1 MLLALVL
8 GAGAC
13 GAQGLSAPHSLLTT
27 QTPAMIH
34 LKDGPTTEYELGV
47 RFKSD
52 ATGEIRAIRFWKD
65 LYERGTHVGRIW
77 SATGTQLATV
87 TFDNETASGWQ
98 QQALPTPL
106 RIQTNVEYM
115 VSVNTA
121 SGFYVATNDS
131 ASQLRNGNL
140 ASVVESNGRYGPV
153 GAYPAQSFRSS
164 NYFRDVV
171 FAAAESSSTNAGSG
185 SSGSSGGTPT
195 DAGTGS
201 SGGTTPNAD
210 GIAARYPGDV
220 GIEKDPNVVFADGFE
235 SYAQASD
242 LWNKWNNYYQASQTR
257 ITTDPANVRTGTKA
271 LEFTM
276 PQGSNELTNAI
287 QQVLTTELD
296 VLYLRYYSK
305 FAASF
310 NVIGSSHQGGG
321 INAHYYYGFNATPGI
336 PANGTNKFF
345 VEYECWRGS
354 SAEGSPG
361 QLNVYVYHPEQRSNY
376 GDHFFPT
383 GMILPDSSRPHNF
396 GPEFV
401 SRPNVTPEL
410 DRWYAYEMMVKA
422 NTPGKRDGRITIW
435 LDGKVIGDFP
445 NLRLRDVD
453 TLKIDRFNL
462 SLGAMSNTSG
472 ATKKWY
478 DNVVAAKSYI
488 GPMVP

>member
-1 MLLALVL
+1 MLLALLL

-34 LKDGPTTEYELGV
+34 LKDGPTTEYQLGV

-87 TFDNETASGWQ
+87 TFNNETASGWQ
-98 QQALPTPL
+98 EQALPTPL
-106 RIQTNVEYM
+106 RIQANVEYM

-153 GAYPAQSFRSS
+153 GAYPAQSFQSS

-171 FAAAESSSTNAGSG
+171 FAAAESSSTDAGSG
-185 SSGSSGGTPT
+185 SSGSSGGTPS

-276 PQGSNELTNAI
+276 PQGIPSSRTRSSKSSRRSSTSCIFA
-287 QQVLTTELD
+287 TTRNSPHPSMSSGQATRVAVSMRTITTGSTRLP
-296 VLYLRYYSK
+296 VYLRMER
-305 FAASF
+305 
-310 NVIGSSHQGGG
+310 
-321 INAHYYYGFNATPGI
+321 
-336 PANGTNKFF
+336 TNF
-345 VEYECWRGS
+345 
-354 SAEGSPG
+354 
-361 QLNVYVYHPEQRSNY
+361 L
-376 GDHFFPT
+376 
-383 GMILPDSSRPHNF
+383 
-396 GPEFV
+396 
-401 SRPNVTPEL
+401 
-410 DRWYAYEMMVKA
+410 
-422 NTPGKRDGRITIW
+422 
-435 LDGKVIGDFP
+435 
-445 NLRLRDVD
+445 
-453 TLKIDRFNL
+453 
-462 SLGAMSNTSG
+462 SNTNVG
-472 ATKKWY
+472 ADRAQK
-478 DNVVAAKSYI
+478 DPPAS
-488 GPMVP
+488 

>member
-1 MLLALVL
+1 MRRPRAFGTPQPLDDADTRDDSP
-8 GAGAC
+8 
-13 GAQGLSAPHSLLTT
+13 QGRADHGV
-27 QTPAMIH
+27 Q
-34 LKDGPTTEYELGV
+34 LGV

-87 TFDNETASGWQ
+87 TFNNETASGWQ
-98 QQALPTPL
+98 EQALPTPL
-106 RIQTNVEYM
+106 RIQANVEYM

-121 SGFYVATNDS
+121 SGFYVGTNDGS

-140 ASVVESNGRYGPV
+140 ASIVGSNGRYGPV
-153 GAYPAQSFRSS
+153 SAYPTQSFRST

-171 FAAAESSSTNAGSG
+171 FAAA
-185 SSGSSGGTPT
+185 
-195 DAGTGS
+195 AGTGS

-235 SYAQASD
+235 SYAQTSD
-242 LWNKWNNYYQASQTR
+242 LWNKWSYYYQASQTR

-276 PQGSNELTNAI
+276 PQGSTELANAV
-287 QQVLTTELD
+287 QKVLTTELD

-310 NVIGSSHQGGG
+310 NIIGSSHQGGG
-321 INAHYYYGFNATPGI
+321 INAHFFNGSNATSGI
-336 PANGTNKFF
+336 PANGTNKFR

-361 QLNVYVYHPEQRSNY
+361 QLNVYVYHPEQRSN
-376 GDHFFPT
+376 
-383 GMILPDSSRPHNF
+383 
-396 GPEFV
+396 
-401 SRPNVTPEL
+401 
-410 DRWYAYEMMVKA
+410 
-422 NTPGKRDGRITIW
+422 
-435 LDGKVIGDFP
+435 
-445 NLRLRDVD
+445 
-453 TLKIDRFNL
+453 
-462 SLGAMSNTSG
+462 
-472 ATKKWY
+472 
-478 DNVVAAKSYI
+478 
-488 GPMVP
+488 